1 MDVIEWIRDERLQL
15 VEVLAESRLRVI
27 DTLSYLANT
36 SPSMLQNVRPVV
48 EEYFQLRENIISM
61 LINLDALEQEL
72 ELRMI

>member
-48 EEYFQLRENIISM
+48 EEYFQLRENIILM